1 MLAATAAVSITGYIP
16 MQAATSGTLSI
27 TDDSMPMTPAMVNTS
42 CTCLS
47 SQFATSV
54 STPAVCSAATDIRI
68 PRKKRIVGMSI
79 CLSTF
84 VTRHLIDSS
93 MPRLRS

>member
-1 MLAATAAVSITGYIP
+1 MTGYMPIH
-16 MQAATSGTLSI
+16 AATSGTLSI
-27 TDDSMPMTPAMVNTS
+27 TDESTPMTPAIVKTS

-47 SQFATSV
+47 SQLATSV
-54 STPAVCSAATDIRI
+54 STPALCSAATDIRM

-84 VTRHLIDSS
+84 ETRHLIDSS